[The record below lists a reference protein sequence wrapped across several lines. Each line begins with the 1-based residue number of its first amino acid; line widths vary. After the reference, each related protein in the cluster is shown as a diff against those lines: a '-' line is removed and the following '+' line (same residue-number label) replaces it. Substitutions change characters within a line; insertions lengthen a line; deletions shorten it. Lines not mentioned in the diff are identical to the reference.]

1 MTQHST
7 NLKPQWV
14 DNIMETVG
22 NTPMV
27 KLHGLSQLSGCL
39 VLAKLESFNPG
50 LSAKDRI
57 GHGVIEAAE
66 KAGLIKPGGTIIE
79 STSGNTGYSVAM
91 ACIVKGYKCILTTTD
106 KSAEEKI
113 TTLRALGA
121 EVIVCPNHVPS
132 DDPQSYYSQA
142 ERLAEEIPNSFY
154 VNQYYNEANL
164 EAHYRSTGPELW
176 NQTGGLIT
184 HFMATCGTGGTIS
197 GSGKFLKEQN
207 PNIKIIAVDAE
218 GSVLTKYHQTGE
230 LDKSEIH
237 SYQLEGVGKN
247 IIPSNVEFDII
258 DKFIKVDDRSSAFRA
273 RQLTKSEAIFAGYS
287 SGAVVEAFMRIR
299 REFKPSDVVV
309 LLFADHGSK
318 YLSKIYNN
326 GWMQKQGFIRKIADY
341 APSYQI
347 QRRLERVFNKYIKNY
362 GNI

>member
-1 MTQHST
+1 MTKESSH
-7 NLKPQWV
+7 LKPQWH
-14 DNIMETVG
+14 DNIMQTVG

-27 KLHGLSQLSGCL
+27 KLHGLSQLAGCL
-39 VLAKLESFNPG
+39 VLGKLESFNPG

-57 GHGVIEAAE
+57 GLAVIEAAE
-66 KAGLIKPGGTIIE
+66 KKGLIQPGGTIIE
-79 STSGNTGYSVAM
+79 STSGNTGFSIAM

-113 TTLRALGA
+113 AQMKALGA
-121 EVIVCPNHVPS
+121 DVVVCPNYVPS
-132 DDPQSYYSQA
+132 DDPQSYYSVA
-142 ERLAEEIPNSFY
+142 ERLSKEIPNSFY
-154 VNQYYNEANL
+154 VNQYYNHTNV
-164 EAHYRSTGPELW
+164 EAHYHSTGPELW
-176 NQTGGLIT
+176 SQTGGMIT
-184 HFMATCGTGGTIS
+184 HYLATVGTGGTIS
-197 GSGKFLKEQN
+197 GAGKYLKEQN
-207 PNIKIIAVDAE
+207 PNIKVIGVDAE
-218 GSVLTKYHQTGE
+218 GSVLTKFHQTGI

-247 IIPSNVEFDII
+247 IIPSNVEFDTI
-258 DKFIKVDDRSSAFRA
+258 DRFVKVDDRSSAFRA
-273 RQLTKSEAIFAGYS
+273 RQLTKSEGIFTGYS
-287 SGAVVEAFMRIR
+287 SGAVIEALMRMR
-299 REFKPSDVVV
+299 REFKPTDVVV

-318 YLSKIYNN
+318 YMSKIYNN

>member
-1 MTQHST
+1 MTQHASH
-7 NLKPQWV
+7 LKPQWC
-14 DNIMETVG
+14 DTILETVG
-22 NTPMV
+22 QTPMV
-27 KLHGLSQLSGCL
+27 KLHGLSQLANCL

-57 GHGVIEAAE
+57 GLAVIEAAE
-66 KAGLIKPGGTIIE
+66 KDGLIKPGGTIIE

-113 TTLRALGA
+113 STLKALGA

-132 DDPQSYYSQA
+132 DDPRSYYSTA
-142 ERLAEEIPNSFY
+142 ERLADEIPNSFY
-154 VNQYYNEANL
+154 VNQYYNDANL
-164 EAHYRSTGPELW
+164 DAHYRTTGPEIW
-176 NQTGGLIT
+176 QQSGGLVT
-184 HFMATCGTGGTIS
+184 HFLATCGTGGTVS
-197 GSGKFLKEQN
+197 GSGKYLKEQN
-207 PNIKIIAVDAE
+207 ANIKVIAVDAE

-230 LDKSEIH
+230 LDKNEIH

-247 IIPSNVEFDII
+247 IIPSNVEFEII
-258 DKFIKVDDRSSAFRA
+258 DRFIKVDDRSSAFRA

-287 SGAVVEAFMRIR
+287 SGAVVEAFMRLR